1 MENIETTTLGAE
13 ETLVATPEVTPV
25 QDKAMAEPITVPLTP
40 QEQLT
45 QLINRRTGEF
55 EVRINHADLKFLK
68 NTINQKVEWKGP
80 NEAYL
85 VIMSVLTMDNTL
97 QAMDPKEAT
106 PVKIKLPASTIESI
120 NFFLTKIGG
129 KGIDSAQ
136 RVFSVS
142 MMFRQSMEAIRKI
155 DEEINLLKSEL
166 QTEKTS

>member
-1 MENIETTTLGAE
+1 MENTENTTVSAE
-13 ETLVATPEVTPV
+13 ETLVATPDVTPV
-25 QDKAMAEPITVPLTP
+25 QDDAIAEPVTP
-40 QEQLT
+40 QDQLN

-85 VIMSVLTMDNTL
+85 IIMSVLTLDNTL
-97 QAMDPKEAT
+97 QAMDPKDST
-106 PVKIKLPASTIESI
+106 PIKIQLPASTIESI
-120 NFFLTKIGG
+120 NFFLTKISG
-129 KGIDSAQ
+129 KGIESAQ
-136 RVFSVS
+136 RLFSVS

-155 DEEINLLKSEL
+155 DEEINLLKAEL